1 MICVVNLLQNY
12 TLYQE
17 KRKLLR
23 KNNMKRVK
31 KRKVLRI
38 KYIRRTFR

>member
-12 TLYQE
+12 TLNQE
-17 KRKLLR
+17 KRKLLE